1 MKPHKILIKRK
12 KSFDLNYQKN
22 KFVLFIGENG
32 KLDSGLL
39 LDSCIKEM
47 IKKFISKKFFKDLP
61 FNKSVALDNPLTLEP
76 DFILIIKIKNV
87 VDDKDLYEF
96 GKIISK
102 FKERDTL
109 SVIWSINKTLNATSR
124 TIQLRSYAFDK
135 LKSEFNQTKQA
146 AETTFFVDEKFK
158 SSKKDLLKNEALA
171 EGVFLCRDLINLP
184 ANILNTKNFENEL
197 KSLKKIGVKVRVL
210 NEKEIKTMGM
220 NLLFS
225 VGKGSDSPSKVI
237 ILEWKGGKRSEKP
250 TALIGKGVVF
260 DSGGLSL
267 KSSSGMVDMAM
278 DMAGAA
284 VVGGLFKCVA
294 LSKLKVNIVG
304 LIGLVENMP
313 GPNSIRPGDII
324 KSLKGDMVQVNNT
337 DAEGRLLLA
346 DLLWYSQL
354 QFKPKRIFDIATLT
368 GAIIIALGKEYAGV
382 FSNDDKFCAEF
393 LSICEKSNEKAWRL
407 PLDQKFRDALSSGI
421 TDIANVGGS
430 QGSSIIAAMFLNNY
444 VKKET
449 PWIHLDIAG
458 VAKKTET
465 TFSRNGATAW
475 GVVSLF
481 EYLQEFS

>member
-12 KSFDLNYQKN
+12 KSFGLNYQKN
-22 KFVLFIGENG
+22 KFVLFIGENR
-32 KLDSGLL
+32 KLDNGVPLHSN
-39 LDSCIKEM
+39 IKDM
-47 IKKFISKKFFKDLP
+47 IKKFTNKKVFKDLP
-61 FNKSVALDNPLTLEP
+61 TNKSIYLDNPLTLDP
-76 DFILIIKIKNV
+76 DFILIIKVKDC
-87 VDDKDLYEF
+87 VDEKDLYEF

-109 SVIWSINKTLNATSR
+109 SIIWTICKALDSTAK
-124 TIQLRSYAFDK
+124 TIQLRSYVFNK
-135 LKSEFNQTKQA
+135 LKSENNSTKMS
-146 AETTFFVDEKFK
+146 AETIFFVDEKYK
-158 SSKKDLLKNEALA
+158 PSKINLSRNDALA

-184 ANILNTKNFENEL
+184 ANILNIKKFENEL
-197 KSLKKIGVKVRVL
+197 KSLKKIGVKVTVL
-210 NEKEIKTMGM
+210 NEKKIKTIGM
-220 NLLFS
+220 NLLFG
-225 VGKGSDSPSKVI
+225 VGKGSESPSKVVQ
-237 ILEWKGGKRSEKP
+237 LEWKGGKRNTKP

-284 VVGGLFKCVA
+284 VVGGVFKSVA

-313 GPNSIRPGDII
+313 GPRSMRPGDVL

-337 DAEGRLLLA
+337 DAEGRLLLG
-346 DLLWYSQL
+346 DLLWYSQV
-354 QFKPKRIFDIATLT
+354 QFKPKRIFDLATLT

-382 FSNDDKFCAEF
+382 FSNNDKFCNQF
-393 LSICEKSNEKAWRL
+393 LTICEKSNEKAWRL
-407 PLDQKFRDALSSGI
+407 PLDQKFGDKLYSSV
-421 TDIANVGGS
+421 TDLTNVGGS
-430 QGSSIIAAMFLNNY
+430 QGSSIIAAMFLNNF

-458 VAKKTET
+458 VAKNTET
-465 TFSRNGATAW
+465 TFSRHGATAW

-481 EYLQEFS
+481 EYLREFS

>member
-12 KSFDLNYQKN
+12 KSFEFNYQKN
-22 KFVLFIGENG
+22 KFVLFIDENR
-32 KLDSGLL
+32 KLDSGVPLHR
-39 LDSCIKEM
+39 DIKDM
-47 IKKFISKKFFKDLP
+47 IKKFINKKVFKDLP
-61 FNKSVALDNPLTLEP
+61 INKSIYLDNPLTLDP
-76 DFILIIKIKNV
+76 DFILIIKVKNC

-102 FKERDTL
+102 FKERNTL
-109 SVIWSINKTLNATSR
+109 SIIWTIGKALDSTAR
-124 TIQLRSYAFDK
+124 TIQLRSYVFNK
-135 LKSEFNQTKQA
+135 LKSDNNRTKMS
-146 AETTFFVDEKFK
+146 AETIFFVDEKYK
-158 SSKKDLLKNEALA
+158 YSKIDLSRNDALA

-184 ANILNTKNFENEL
+184 ANILNIKKFENEL
-197 KSLKKIGVKVRVL
+197 KSLKKIGVQVTVL
-210 NEKEIKTMGM
+210 NEKEIKAIGM
-220 NLLFS
+220 NLLFA
-225 VGKGSDSPSKVI
+225 VGQGSESPSKVVV
-237 ILEWKGGKRSEKP
+237 LEWKSGKRDAKP

-284 VVGGLFKCVA
+284 VVGGVFKSVA

-313 GPNSIRPGDII
+313 GPSSVRPGDIL

-337 DAEGRLLLA
+337 DAEGRLLLG

-354 QFKPKRIFDIATLT
+354 RFKPKRIFDLATLT

-382 FSNDDKFCAEF
+382 FSNNDKFCNQF
-393 LSICEKSNEKAWRL
+393 LTVCEKSNEKAWRL
-407 PLDQKFRDALSSGI
+407 PLDQKFGDALSSSVSDL
-421 TDIANVGGS
+421 TNVGGS
-430 QGSSIIAAMFLNNY
+430 QGSSIIAAMFLNNF
-444 VKKET
+444 VKKEI

-458 VAKKTET
+458 VAKNTET

-481 EYLQEFS
+481 EYLREFS